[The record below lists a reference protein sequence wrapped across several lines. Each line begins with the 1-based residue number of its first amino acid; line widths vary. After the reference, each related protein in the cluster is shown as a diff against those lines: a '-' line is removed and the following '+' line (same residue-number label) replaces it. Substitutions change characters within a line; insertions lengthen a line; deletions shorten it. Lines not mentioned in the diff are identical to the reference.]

1 MVGNPNVEPNILHK
15 LLLTITQVSKIRKAF
30 ANGLSANTKFPKTQL
45 RHCRQGKSFLDSI
58 ANWPNKLILAWR
70 RKGESEVKE
79 QAPILAKILWK
90 SK

>member
-1 MVGNPNVEPNILHK
+1 MVGNSNVEPNILHK

-30 ANGLSANTKFPKTQL
+30 ANGSSANTKFPESQL
-45 RHCRQGKSFLDSI
+45 RHCHQGESFLDSM
-58 ANWPNKLILAWR
+58 ANWPNKLILAGR